1 MGRSTRILLNVQGR
15 CISVTKHDKNSK
27 SKAITLGCLLFILL
41 VPSILMGCSDDKSD
55 EPQKPLTNNEQEEIA
70 QENELVTPLKS
81 EVIDTEYGKIN
92 RTELN
97 KELIDSLEYK
107 VTAKYLERSDDDEL
121 GKSANII
128 FEVTNR
134 LGVDLTFQAE
144 SLKVD
149 DKDVPVELYGMSQ
162 KVSAGK
168 TATVR
173 LAINEQAGLEFPS
186 FSNKITLQLDIFN
199 WEDFDI
205 GEKLPVTIV
214 LK

>member
-1 MGRSTRILLNVQGR
+1 MNEQYNKL
-15 CISVTKHDKNSK
+15 K
-27 SKAITLGCLLFILL
+27 SKFNSFGIFFILAVFVL
-41 VPSILMGCSDDKSD
+41 VLFGCSKDNSD
-55 EPQKPLTNNEQEEIA
+55 EPQKPKDTTKQEEA
-70 QENELVTPLKS
+70 VQDGELATPLKS
-81 EVIDTEYGKIN
+81 EVIETEYGKIN

-107 VTAKYLERSDDDEL
+107 VTAKYLERSDDPEL

-134 LGVDLTFQAE
+134 QGVDLTIQAE
-144 SLKVD
+144 ALRVD
-149 DKDVPVELYGMSQ
+149 DKEVPSELYGMSQ

-168 TATVR
+168 TTTVR
-173 LAINEQAGLEFPS
+173 LAINEQTGVEFPS
-186 FSNKITLQLDIFN
+186 FTKNISCQLDIFN

-205 GEKLPVTIV
+205 GEKLPVTIT

>member
-1 MGRSTRILLNVQGR
+1 MISSEQNIKSKFNSFGLFIILILVPLLLN
-15 CISVTKHDKNSK
+15 
-27 SKAITLGCLLFILL
+27 
-41 VPSILMGCSDDKSD
+41 GCSDDKSD
-55 EPQKPLTNNEQEEIA
+55 KPKEPENVTKQEEIT
-70 QENELVTPLKS
+70 QDGELTTPLKTES
-81 EVIDTEYGKIN
+81 IETEYGKIN

-107 VTAKYLERSDDDEL
+107 VTAKYLERSDDVEL

-134 LGVDLTFQAE
+134 QGVDLTIQAE
-144 SLKVD
+144 SLKID
-149 DKDVPVELYGMSQ
+149 DKEIPLELYGMSQ

-168 TATVR
+168 TTTVR
-173 LAINEQAGLEFPS
+173 LAINEQAGVEFPS
-186 FSNKITLQLDIFN
+186 FAKSISCQLDIFN

-205 GEKLPVTIV
+205 GEKLPVNIA

>member
-1 MGRSTRILLNVQGR
+1 MNPSNRNL
-15 CISVTKHDKNSK
+15 K
-27 SKAITLGCLLFILL
+27 SKFNSLGLLLILLL
-41 VPSILMGCSDDKSD
+41 VPLFLIGCSDNKSEKPKDKNT
-55 EPQKPLTNNEQEEIA
+55 PTNQEETA
-70 QENELVTPLKS
+70 QDGELTTPLKE
-81 EVIDTEYGKIN
+81 EVIETEYGKIK

-107 VTAKYLERSDDDEL
+107 ITAKYLERSDDPEL

-134 LGVDLTFQAE
+134 QGVDLTIQAE

-149 DKDVPVELYGMSQ
+149 DKEVPLELYGMSQ

-168 TATVR
+168 TTTVR
-173 LAINEQAGLEFPS
+173 LAINEQAGVAFPS
-186 FSNKITLQLDIFN
+186 FAKNISCQLDIFN

-205 GEKLPVTIV
+205 GEKLPVNIT